1 MRPEPEDWMY
11 EAAADLQAAENLTR
25 AGSFSRAVFLAR
37 QAVEKAS
44 KAGCREAQGGM
55 PPRIHRL
62 RPLAELAF
70 GESAEEILEHLEVL
84 EPHYVM
90 PSYPSAELPRPSD
103 SYGYSDAEEAVTV
116 CSELLMWVRE
126 RLQESDS

>member
-11 EAAADLQAAENLTR
+11 EAEADLRAAENLTR
-25 AGSFSRAVFLAR
+25 TGDFSRAVFLAR
-37 QAVEKAS
+37 QAVEKAL
-44 KAGCREAQGGM
+44 KAGCREAQGEM

-62 RPLAELAF
+62 LPLAELAF
-70 GESAEEILEHLEVL
+70 GESAEEIENRLEVL

-103 SYGYSDAEEAVTV
+103 SYERSDAEEAVAT
-116 CSELLMWVRE
+116 CCELLMWVQS
-126 RLQESDS
+126 RLQESD